1 MLARFSGE
9 RLAMYGIG
17 RNMLAPT
24 IFTDD
29 FIKNS
34 NDKLLQRRR
43 GGVVNDGILAALE
56 DEADVKRRD

>member
-1 MLARFSGE
+1 
-9 RLAMYGIG
+9 MYGIG